1 MTYRER
7 YDSYLA
13 ALEPALKACF
23 GKERGFEFDGLL
35 DAMDYSLTAGGKRI
49 RPVLVLEFSRLLG
62 GNMEDTLP
70 VACAVEMLHTYSL
83 IHDDLPCMDNDDLRR
98 GKPTS
103 HKVFGESTA
112 VLAGDALQAE
122 AFGTILRCPLP
133 VERQAKCAEILAGA
147 AGIDGICGGQYMD
160 LSAEGH
166 ALSAEELSDLQAR
179 KTGALLAGA
188 CMLGAAAAGAGEDM
202 LNLAGQYGAQLGAAF
217 QIRDDMLDVLS
228 TESELGKP
236 IGSDKRDGKTTFMSL
251 YGQNEC
257 ARMVRKI
264 TDAAIE
270 TVKPVDKDGFLA
282 ELAASL
288 IDRRK

>member
-133 VERQAKCAEILAGA
+133 VERRAKCAEILAGA

-217 QIRDDMLDVLS
+217 QIRDDMHDVLS

>member
-1 MTYRER
+1 
-7 YDSYLA
+7 
-13 ALEPALKACF
+13 
-23 GKERGFEFDGLL
+23 
-35 DAMDYSLTAGGKRI
+35 
-49 RPVLVLEFSRLLG
+49 
-62 GNMEDTLP
+62 
-70 VACAVEMLHTYSL
+70 
-83 IHDDLPCMDNDDLRR
+83 
-98 GKPTS
+98 
-103 HKVFGESTA
+103 
-112 VLAGDALQAE
+112 
-122 AFGTILRCPLP
+122 
-133 VERQAKCAEILAGA
+133 
-147 AGIDGICGGQYMD
+147 MD

-179 KTGALLAGA
+179 KTGAMLAGA
-188 CMLGAAAAGAGEDM
+188 CMLGVAAAGAGEDM

>member
-62 GNMEDTLP
+62 GNMEDALP

-133 VERQAKCAEILAGA
+133 VERRAKCAEILAGA
-147 AGIDGICGGQYMD
+147 AGTDGICGGQYMD

-188 CMLGAAAAGAGEDM
+188 CMLGVAAAGAGEDM